1 MQPEQITE
9 AEIEGHHSLGRRF
22 WMLWTAT
29 FASGI
34 GDGVVIVAAPL
45 AAARLTDSAI
55 AVSGLAV
62 AATLPWLLVGLQAG
76 VIADRADRR
85 TLMALLD
92 VLRGVAVTA
101 VALSLWAGSSE
112 LIMLYAATF
121 TIGCAYTAFSA
132 AATATIPDLVPES
145 LLGRANGRLYAAEVA
160 SEQTGGQALGG
171 VLFAAAASLPFL
183 VDAAS
188 FAVSALLLLVAIP
201 RRVGP
206 VEPTERVSILRDV
219 AASVRLVR
227 GDEVLRLL
235 AVSIA
240 VLAGCQ
246 AMAMSS
252 FVLFAL
258 GPVGL
263 HDRAYGL
270 LFALVAAG
278 ALVGGLAA
286 DRVDRRFGSAVTLAG
301 CGVASAA
308 GYVLIALTAR
318 LVPVAIG
325 LTIEGSAV
333 AIGNVSS
340 VTLRQ
345 RITPPERLGAS
356 SNVIRVLIFS
366 ASPVAALAGG
376 FVAQHVSLRA
386 PMLAAAAIQ
395 IPVTLLLAP
404 ALIRRVSARVPAG
417 VPAAA

>member
-1 MQPEQITE
+1 
-9 AEIEGHHSLGRRF
+9 
-22 WMLWTAT
+22 MLWTAT

-34 GDGVVIVAAPL
+34 GDGVVLVAAPL
-45 AAARLTDSAI
+45 AAARLTRNAV

-85 TLMALLD
+85 TLMASLD
-92 VLRGVAVTA
+92 ALRCLAVTA
-101 VALSLWAGSSE
+101 VAVSLWAGSGE
-112 LIMLYAATF
+112 LVVLYAATF

-132 AATATIPDLVPES
+132 AGTATVPDLVPEP

-171 VLFAAAASLPFL
+171 LLFAAAASLPFL

-188 FAVSALLLLVAIP
+188 FALSAVLLLFAVP
-201 RRVGP
+201 RRN
-206 VEPTERVSILRDV
+206 ERVDPGERASIVSDI

-227 GDEVLRLL
+227 NDEVLRLV

-263 HDRAYGL
+263 HARAYGL
-270 LFALVAAG
+270 LLALVAVG
-278 ALVGGLAA
+278 ALVGGLGA
-286 DRVDRRFGSAVTLAG
+286 DRLDRRFGSAPTLVG

-308 GYVLIALTAR
+308 GYVLIALTSR
-318 LVPVAIG
+318 PIPVAIG
-325 LTIEGSAV
+325 LAIEGASVAV
-333 AIGNVSS
+333 GNVSS

-356 SNVIRVLIFS
+356 SNVIRVLIYS
-366 ASPVAALAGG
+366 ASPIAALLGG
-376 FVAQHVSLRA
+376 FIAQRVSLRS
-386 PMLAAAAIQ
+386 PLLVAAAIQ
-395 IPVTLLLAP
+395 IPVTLALAP
-404 ALIRRVSARVPAG
+404 RLIRRVAERVSAAVPL
-417 VPAAA
+417 VS